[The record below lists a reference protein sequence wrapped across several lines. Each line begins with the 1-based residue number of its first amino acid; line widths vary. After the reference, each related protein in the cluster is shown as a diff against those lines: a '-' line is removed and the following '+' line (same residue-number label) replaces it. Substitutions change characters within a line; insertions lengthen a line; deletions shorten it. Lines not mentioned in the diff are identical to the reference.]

1 MVYRSCITSQSDDKE
16 NAERHMRNIPQF
28 MLFSTVEYAIL
39 RFLMVADN
47 GEQHIEHVLQFFV
60 DYLYVFNK
68 PMLCHLGEI
77 FKTHCLFIIDKIPII
92 LFYPEFI

>member
-1 MVYRSCITSQSDDKE
+1 
-16 NAERHMRNIPQF
+16 

-68 PMLCHLGEI
+68 PMLCHLGVI
-77 FKTHCLFIIDKIPII
+77 LKFIVFFPSIKFP
-92 LFYPEFI
+92 LFYFAIIQFSYNSAV